1 MFARG
6 GEAVCGTSE
15 TGGATE
21 VCPLA
26 LSCDQ
31 TPINMRPRAK
41 SVTLLIRIL
50 QAALVHRLTASLVDA
65 ALC

>member
-1 MFARG
+1 LALARG
-6 GEAVCGTSE
+6 GDALGGASE

-31 TPINMRPRAK
+31 APTNMRLRAK
-41 SVTLLIRIL
+41 TVALLIRIL
-50 QAALVHRLTASLVDA
+50 QIALAQ
-65 ALC
+65 